1 MTCAVGAG
9 LLLNSACSLMPRKTR
24 RYDPSMDDGENL
36 DMPEITGAEL
46 PNGVI
51 FALEAAL
58 PLQKINTPIV
68 VRMAQFEGSSRRAVV
83 VRDDAGVLRGFIAE
97 CPDFGDRIRPRRT
110 GHKHYWQSVWHGA
123 RFSWD
128 GRVNMR
134 GPARNPLRAVTVY
147 EFAGQVSVVFDSA

>member
-1 MTCAVGAG
+1 
-9 LLLNSACSLMPRKTR
+9 
-24 RYDPSMDDGENL
+24 
-36 DMPEITGAEL
+36 MPEITGADL

-58 PLQKINTPIV
+58 PLQGINTPIL
-68 VRMAQFEGSSRRAVV
+68 VRMDQFEGPSRKAVV
-83 VRDDAGVLRGFIAE
+83 VRNEDGVLRGFIAE

-110 GHKHYWQSVWHGA
+110 GHKHYWQSVWHGS

-134 GPARNPLRAVTVY
+134 GPAKNHLRAVTVI
-147 EFAGQVSVVFDSA
+147 ETAGQIAVTFDSA